1 MRPPEA
7 ATDCK
12 SKICPQ
18 TKTDQ
23 ARIAQAVQTAA
34 CLATTAVTSPRSTC
48 CDTRFAVLSCA
59 HATSFLSL
67 LLHTLSKS
75 PTSKLSTPM
84 PPPCL
89 SVPHRTLDPPNGP
102 KTSIVHTA
110 PSRDVKW
117 NPDPRFSRPPG
128 REAKRPPMHCMRGS
142 KKRAARRL
150 LVTGRPTRS
159 WVLTRD
165 RPRWRSLF
173 GTSHLHFRYR
183 SAKSANV
190 SPLRQEQ

>member
-1 MRPPEA
+1 M
-7 ATDCK
+7 C
-12 SKICPQ
+12 
-18 TKTDQ
+18 
-23 ARIAQAVQTAA
+23 ARD
-34 CLATTAVTSPRSTC
+34 LFP
-48 CDTRFAVLSCA
+48 F
-59 HATSFLSL
+59 L
-67 LLHTLSKS
+67 LLRTLSKS

-165 RPRWRSLF
+165 RPCWRSLF

-183 SAKSANV
+183 RPNRKRLSA
-190 SPLRQEQ
+190 SPRAVVLLGWTGDQLVLMMAVARWLPKKHCARLLSHEGERGHTSFVLVVPRVGIVDDR